1 MSYKLPILATAIGGI
16 PDVVTKEM
24 GYLFKPGDI
33 KGIKDSILAIMNLTE
48 IERTEM
54 RLKAYEC
61 STSFFSTTVVENL
74 KLIYDTVCK

>member
-1 MSYKLPILATAIGGI
+1 
-16 PDVVTKEM
+16 
-24 GYLFKPGDI
+24 
-33 KGIKDSILAIMNLTE
+33 MNLTE

-54 RLKAYEC
+54 GLKAYEC